1 MANYTQEQWNAK
13 KGELMEKCFDGFAE
27 LGLHGTGIRTPA
39 KQKFFKGLNE
49 RYTEYAKSLELKLGF
64 LTKKSHRSFSF

>member
-13 KGELMEKCFDGFAE
+13 KVELMEKCFDDFAE

-39 KQKFFKGLNE
+39 KPIGRQKARQEIPPDVSGLYPPE
-49 RYTEYAKSLELKLGF
+49 IQRI
-64 LTKKSHRSFSF
+64 RSEVL